1 MYPLVNDWKKSMWTK
16 LIAACFIV
24 MIILG
29 NIWLVQRFSLDAP
42 PFWLQTCFVIC
53 TGASFVFGGAL
64 VAERLFLKVMK
75 ADEESDNDNPQ
86 I

>member
-1 MYPLVNDWKKSMWTK
+1 MYQPANEWKKSLWTK
-16 LIAACFIV
+16 LVALCFI
-24 MIILG
+24 ILILLG
-29 NIWLVQRFSLDAP
+29 NIWVVQRFSLDIP

-53 TGASFVFGGAL
+53 TGASFVFGAAL
-64 VAERLFLKVMK
+64 LAERLIFKVMK